1 MNLRR
6 FAFVFYLPVFLL
18 TGCNNGNFRR
28 TDFDLTS
35 VSDHNPG
42 SELNSGDRGAS
53 LNGISANSSESVEQT
68 SAATERID
76 RGDTSTEP
84 ETTSAPSSEYAAE
97 NIDYTER
104 LRFFQNYSPEITF
117 GAELQADE
125 ESRNKAYNALYD
137 LLKNN
142 IIFFDIFVWGVGV
155 ELLKPNGEPFY
166 GGDERPIICK
176 CDYFAGYGDFYD
188 TLCGTYTEECVD
200 DLLNNDVFK
209 DGMPVFYERNGLW
222 CANDLPYSWTVNP
235 FYECYY
241 EITDISENMIRF
253 DFLYSFDEVNGTVYS
268 DSRSFEAVLVNDRW
282 LLNKMVYNPM

>member
-1 MNLRR
+1 MKLRR
-6 FAFVFYLPVFLL
+6 FTSVFILLTVIL
-18 TGCNNGNFRR
+18 TGCNNANFGKY
-28 TDFDLTS
+28 DFDF
-35 VSDHNPG
+35 
-42 SELNSGDRGAS
+42 ECSGEDCSFGRDLMNNLA
-53 LNGISANSSESVEQT
+53 
-68 SAATERID
+68 
-76 RGDTSTEP
+76 STESISTTCEHDFDDTMEP
-84 ETTSAPSSEYAAE
+84 ESSSAPTSEYAAE

-104 LRFFQNYSPEITF
+104 LKFFQNYSPEITF

-142 IIFFDIFVWGVGV
+142 IVMFDIFVWGCGV

-166 GGDERPIICK
+166 GGGERPIICK
-176 CDYFAGYGDFYD
+176 CDYFDNYCDFYD

-209 DGMPVFYERNGLW
+209 DGMPVFYERDGLW
-222 CANDLPYSWTVNP
+222 CANDLPYSWTANP

-241 EITDISENMIRF
+241 EITDISADTIRF
-253 DFLYSFDEVNGTVYS
+253 DFLYSFDEVDGTVYS

-282 LLNKMVYNPM
+282 LLNKIVYNPM